1 MKELPKN
8 LPTLPVDSAKILE
21 YRARCQK
28 PRWKEDLWTWYVLRR
43 ISIYFTLLLRRTPIT
58 PNAVTW
64 FSLLFFILTGWLML
78 WAEPWAML
86 MAVLAYNL
94 GYLCDCV
101 DGELARLRGTTSR
114 QGVFIDTLIRAT
126 SIPIVAAFSLTIH
139 ALTAETPLGLWT
151 ASGIYL
157 TILVATMGLAIPLA
171 YNYTDLKNDEGD
183 PVSDMRTTSF
193 FWECV
198 AFVTGL
204 PGFFAALPL
213 LLCLEYLSNLPV
225 TVWFIAAFLVLWGV
239 KTAFRLYHVLKAL
252 NSN

>member
-1 MKELPKN
+1 MKEHPKN
-8 LPTLPVDSAKILE
+8 LPTLPVDSAEILE

-28 PRWKEDLWTWYVLRR
+28 PRRKEDLWTWYALRR
-43 ISIYFTLLLRRTPIT
+43 ISIYVTLLLRSTPIT

-64 FSLLFFILTGWLML
+64 FSLLFFILSGWFML
-78 WAEPWAML
+78 GANPWAML
-86 MAVLAYNL
+86 TAVLAYNL

-101 DGELARLRGTTSR
+101 DGELARLKGTTSR
-114 QGVFIDTLIRAT
+114 QGVFIDTLIRYT
-126 SIPIVAAFSLTIH
+126 SIPILAALALAIH
-139 ALTAETPLGLWT
+139 ALTAETPLGLWS

-157 TILVATMGLAIPLA
+157 TTLVATMGLAIPFA
-171 YNYTDLKNDEGD
+171 YNYTNATTDGSD
-183 PVSDMRTTSF
+183 PVGDMRTTSF

-204 PGFFAALPL
+204 PGFFAMLPL
-213 LLCLEYLSNLPV
+213 VLGLEYLLDLNL
-225 TVWFIAAFLVLWGV
+225 TVWFIASFLVLWGV